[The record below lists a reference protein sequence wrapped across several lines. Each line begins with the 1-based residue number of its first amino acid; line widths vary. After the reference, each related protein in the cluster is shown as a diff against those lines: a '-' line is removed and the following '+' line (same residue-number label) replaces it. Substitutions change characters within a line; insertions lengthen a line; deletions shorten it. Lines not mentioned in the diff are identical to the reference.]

1 MRILLPLFLA
11 ATLSTAAGAADF
23 SARFDREI
31 VTLGDSTGI
40 VIKKAGR
47 QPDRT
52 VQLENAFGGAAG
64 ERWEYYVNDK
74 QINIVF
80 RDGKVVDIEEIR

>member
-1 MRILLPLFLA
+1 MRTLLPLFLA
-11 ATLSTAAGAADF
+11 VALSTVAGAADF
-23 SARFDREI
+23 SARFDRGI
-31 VTLGDSTGI
+31 VTLGDSTGT
-40 VIKKAGR
+40 VVKKAGR
-47 QPDRT
+47 QPDRI

-80 RDGKVVDIEEIR
+80 RDGKVVDIEDIH

>member
-1 MRILLPLFLA
+1 MRTLLPLFLA
-11 ATLSTAAGAADF
+11 VALSTVAGAADF
-23 SARFDREI
+23 SARFYRGI
-31 VTLGDSTGI
+31 VTLGDSTGT
-40 VIKKAGR
+40 VVKKAGR
-47 QPDRT
+47 QPDRI

-80 RDGKVVDIEEIR
+80 RDGKVVDIEDIH